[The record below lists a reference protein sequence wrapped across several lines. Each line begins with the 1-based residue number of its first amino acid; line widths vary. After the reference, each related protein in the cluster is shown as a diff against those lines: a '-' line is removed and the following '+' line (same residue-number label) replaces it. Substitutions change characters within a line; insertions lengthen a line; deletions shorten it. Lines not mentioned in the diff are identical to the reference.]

1 MAKIELNLHLL
12 KKSLNQKGKILEKY
26 TDRWRL
32 VVISESIEHLTI
44 PRGVLI
50 GWGIMILFLQTLAV
64 LAPIEIF
71 LQIAGLVWTLLFL
84 LFRQYCR
91 VWRRYYSLFWPL
103 FIHLSALAAAILL
116 KARIHDVHVL

>member
-1 MAKIELNLHLL
+1 MAKIELNLHLF

-26 TDRWRL
+26 TDSWRL

>member
-26 TDRWRL
+26 TDSWRL

-71 LQIAGLVWTLLFL
+71 LQIVGLVWALLFL

>member
-12 KKSLNQKGKILEKY
+12 KKSLHQKGKIFEKY
-26 TDRWRL
+26 TDNWRL

-44 PRGVLI
+44 PRGALI
-50 GWGIMILFLQTLAV
+50 GWGIMILVLQTLAV
-64 LAPIEIF
+64 LTPIEAF
-71 LQIAGLVWTLLFL
+71 LQIAGLVWALLFL

>member
-26 TDRWRL
+26 TDSWRL
-32 VVISESIEHLTI
+32 VVIGESIEHLTI

-64 LAPIEIF
+64 LAPIEFF

>member
-26 TDRWRL
+26 TDSWRL

-71 LQIAGLVWTLLFL
+71 LQIAGLIWTLLFL

>member
-1 MAKIELNLHLL
+1 MAKIELNLHLF

-26 TDRWRL
+26 TDSWRL

-91 VWRRYYSLFWPL
+91 IWRRYYSLFWPL